1 MHAFRC
7 KNCGRLHAA
16 ECAGVNLL
24 PTACEVC
31 GAGVVFAPNGT
42 RTNKPDNWELLADA
56 TPERLAELGIS
67 ADQVAKSEPCKLR
80 DARRNLERCA
90 DALAVL
96 AEKEKV
102 WNSKTPEQWQAELDA
117 LHQQIDALVS
127 SADDP
132 VAYAKQEHD
141 RLALEQQI
149 KTLTSCEWTKRDDK
163 HRAELQDAVTN
174 EGKPSGRKPK
184 SVLAHGSERVNKSDK
199 T

>member
-1 MHAFRC
+1 MFAFRC
-7 KNCGRLHAA
+7 KSCGRLHTA

-24 PTACEVC
+24 PIACEVC
-31 GAGVVFAPNGT
+31 GYGVMYDLRGN

-102 WNSKTPEQWQAELDA
+102 WQSKTPEQWQAELDA
-117 LHQQIDALVS
+117 LYRQIDTSTDNPA
-127 SADDP
+127 
-132 VAYAKQEHD
+132 AYAKQEHD

-149 KTLTSCEWTKRDDK
+149 KTLTSCEWTERDDK
-163 HRAELQDAVTN
+163 HRAELQDAIAN
-174 EGKPSGRKPK
+174 DGKPSGRKPK
-184 SVLAHGSERVNKSDK
+184 SVLAHGRERVNKSDK
-199 T
+199 G